1 VDNQRGRKLSRAAMF
16 LSENNHIVSRSD
28 QLDVNTPGEA
38 LDAILSSMANDI
50 QDLKEQITALKMKL
64 LPSESGDP
72 KKVTRPVIA
81 NKHGVVRPSDVNEY
95 GDEP

>member
-1 VDNQRGRKLSRAAMF
+1 
-16 LSENNHIVSRSD
+16 
-28 QLDVNTPGEA
+28 
-38 LDAILSSMANDI
+38 
-50 QDLKEQITALKMKL
+50 MKL